1 MIITHQ
7 LIANSTLARLMRVI
21 LHWKPATDWNLFGEF
36 QKLLRHS
43 PSTWYIIPLSTSKLL
58 NDIKC
63 YYPILIFAWTAW
75 FFASLSSAEDAG
87 TRQSVSP
94 GISRTCSGATRSWF
108 PSSMK
113 IWRKQ
118 KIWSSRTRILGEHL
132 EIMGWSRR
140 WSEIIK
146 LLFKESFSRAVHKTR
161 SFSTLCVS
169 DSLTYVYT
177 NTYIHACRCCFSS
190 QDYLLANFVEGTSL

>member
-21 LHWKPATDWNLFGEF
+21 LHWKPATDWNLLGEF
-36 QKLLRHS
+36 LRFLRHS
-43 PSTWYIIPLSTSKLL
+43 PSTWYIISLSTSKLL

-75 FFASLSSAEDAG
+75 FFASLSSAEEAG
-87 TRQSVSP
+87 TRRSVSP

-118 KIWSSRTRILGEHL
+118 KIWSSRTRILGDHG
-132 EIMGWSRR
+132 MVSDDSRS
-140 WSEIIK
+140 WD
-146 LLFKESFSRAVHKTR
+146 FWKESYQSGPQDSIFQYP
-161 SFSTLCVS
+161 LCQRLF
-169 DSLTYVYT
+169 DIVYT

-190 QDYLLANFVEGTSL
+190 QDYLLSNFVEETSL